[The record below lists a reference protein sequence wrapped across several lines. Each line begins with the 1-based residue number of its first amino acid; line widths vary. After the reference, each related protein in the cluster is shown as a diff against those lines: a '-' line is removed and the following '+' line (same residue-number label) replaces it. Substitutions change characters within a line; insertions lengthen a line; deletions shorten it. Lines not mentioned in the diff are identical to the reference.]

1 MVQVRLYGAARAL
14 AEQESVELELPEG
27 ATVAE
32 LLRRIAPR
40 SWPAPKGIASAIL
53 VNGRN
58 CAFREGAD
66 TRVADGDLV
75 EILPV
80 VTGG

>member
-1 MVQVRLYGAARAL
+1 MVRVRLYGATRAL
-14 AEQESVELELPEG
+14 AERESLDLELPEG
-27 ATVAE
+27 TTVAE

-40 SWPAPKGIASAIL
+40 SGPAPERIASAIL